1 MKSVSSWATR
11 AGLDRTPTGRRRRR
25 RRRKG
30 RRKREKR
37 PGEEKKTAR
46 LFGRG
51 RFWERVTAPVSADR
65 LTCDGQHEGLVCGV
79 DAELFVLRKRLV
91 ARLPGLL
98 GERGD
103 GRGSLFCLLDGE
115 PLHVFFLFFFFL
127 GSREQASLD
136 RSRRTEDAPLAS
148 RPRYARCRVR
158 QLRSDVAEGGAVA
171 TQRRQGVPGDGA
183 SRHRERHE
191 YNVVVLFALRRRGCQ
206 PSYLSTQ
213 EGAGGIQ
220 PDIKC
225 SPPPKGG
232 CSISVQVHFLYRCT

>member
-1 MKSVSSWATR
+1 MG
-11 AGLDRTPTGRRRRR
+11 AGHRTGERGSTHLRWTARRPRLRRRRR
-25 RRRKG
+25 ALRPPEAPRRATPRAAGRARRRKG
-30 RRKREKR
+30 FPVLSSRR
-37 PGEEKKTAR
+37 GASSC
-46 LFGRG
+46 LF
-51 RFWERVTAPVSADR
+51 
-65 LTCDGQHEGLVCGV
+65 
-79 DAELFVLRKRLV
+79 
-91 ARLPGLL
+91 
-98 GERGD
+98 
-103 GRGSLFCLLDGE
+103 SL
-115 PLHVFFLFFFFL
+115 FFFL